1 MQSSKITKLITT
13 LHQLFP
19 TVKVALDY
27 SSDWELAVAV
37 ILSAQTT
44 DKQVNKVANT
54 LFKKYKR
61 LADYANTTPAKFRED
76 IKSIGLNNSK
86 AKNIVA
92 LAKIVQKKYNGK
104 LPDTINE
111 LVTLPGIGRKTANVI
126 MSEIHR
132 NPVGITVDTHVRRFA
147 IKFGLS
153 KYKDP
158 KRIEQDLMK
167 IIPKKEW
174 GTITLRLIE
183 YGRQYCPAR
192 KHECKDHPLTK
203 IFPKGANVWPKSK

>member
-1 MQSSKITKLITT
+1 MHNLLKFIKT
-13 LHQLFP
+13 LHHLFP
-19 TVKVALDY
+19 TVKVALHY

-37 ILSAQTT
+37 ILSTQTT
-44 DKQVNKVANT
+44 DKQVNKVTHT
-54 LFKKYKR
+54 LFKKYKK
-61 LADYANTTPAKFRED
+61 LSDYANSTPTKFRED
-76 IKSIGLNNSK
+76 IKSIGLNTTK

-92 LAKIVQKKYNGK
+92 LAKIVQKKYGGK

-126 MSEIHR
+126 MSEIHH

-153 KYKDP
+153 KHKDP
-158 KRIEQDLMK
+158 KRIEQNLMK

-192 KHECKDHPLTK
+192 KHDCKNHPLTK
-203 IFPKGANVWPKSK
+203 LFPGSEHVWPKSK